1 MTYHVDSEVGVL
13 KETIVHRPGLELER
27 LTPRNFDKLLFDDVM
42 WEDVARDEHDAFV
55 KVLTDRGIRVRYY
68 ADLLG
73 EALDIPEAREWLFDR
88 VARPQDT
95 SFRLQ
100 QAFRERFFDD
110 EMTGRRLAEFMI
122 GGILKGEMDLPRNS
136 SLWWDELGAT
146 DFVLTPLPNH
156 LFQRDNT
163 AFVYGG
169 LSVHPM
175 AKEAR
180 QRETLNSRVIWNY
193 HPDFAGNL
201 KFWFGNDDIHHQP
214 ATMEGGDILVVGNG
228 TVMIGMSERTTPQ
241 GIGMLVNAYFS
252 DPEQPIK
259 QVIVVELPKT
269 RAFMHLDTAMTM
281 IDKDKFSV
289 FSYLPEDLRSY
300 SLTPRGI
307 DGTYQ
312 LVENK
317 ELWPVLAEA
326 IGVDH
331 VTPLYTPED
340 ELAAER
346 EQWNDGNNFL
356 TIAPGVVVGY
366 ERNTNTNEFLAD
378 QGIEVIP
385 IAGNELGRGR
395 GGPRCMTCPT
405 IRGSADDE

>member
-1 MTYHVDSEVGVL
+1 MTFHVDSEVGVL
-13 KETIVHRPGLELER
+13 KQVVVHRPGLELER
-27 LTPRNFDKLLFDDVM
+27 LTPSNFEKLLFDDVM
-42 WEDVARDEHDAFV
+42 WEDVAREEHDAFV
-55 KVLTDRGIRVRYY
+55 AKMTERGIKVHHF

-73 EALDIPEAREWLFDR
+73 EALDIPEAREWMFER

-95 SFRLQ
+95 SFKLQ
-100 QAFRERFFDD
+100 EPFRERFFSDD
-110 EMTGRRLAEFMI
+110 MKGRDLAEYMI
-122 GGILKGEMDLPRNS
+122 GGILKSELDLPQHS
-136 SLWWDELGAT
+136 SLWWDELGQT
-146 DFVLTPLPNH
+146 DFVLSPLPNH

-163 AFVYGG
+163 AYVYGG

-180 QRETLNSRVIWNY
+180 QRETINSRCIWNF
-193 HPDFAGNL
+193 HPEFAGKI
-201 KFWFGNDDIHHQP
+201 KFGFGNDDEHHQP

-228 TVMIGMSERTTPQ
+228 TVMIGLGERTTAQ
-241 GIGMLVNAYFS
+241 GIGMLVNSYFS
-252 DPEQPIK
+252 DPESGID

-281 IDKDKFSV
+281 VDKDKFSV
-289 FSYLPEDLRSY
+289 FPYLPEDLTSY
-300 SLTPRGI
+300 SLTPRGSGG
-307 DGTYQ
+307 DYQ

-326 IGVDH
+326 IGVNR

-356 TIAPGVVVGY
+356 TIAPGVIIGY
-366 ERNTNTNEFLAD
+366 ERNTNTNEFLTE
-378 QGIEVIP
+378 QGIEVIA
-385 IAGNELGRGR
+385 IEGNELGRGR
-395 GGPRCMTCPT
+395 GGPRCMTCP
-405 IRGSADDE
+405 IERGPADA

>member
-1 MTYHVDSEVGVL
+1 MTFHVDSEVGVL
-13 KETIVHRPGLELER
+13 KQVVVHRPGLELER
-27 LTPRNFDKLLFDDVM
+27 LTPSNFEKLLFDDVM
-42 WEDVARDEHDAFV
+42 WEDVAREEHDAFV
-55 KVLTDRGIRVRYY
+55 AKMTERGIKVHHF

-73 EALDIPEAREWLFDR
+73 EALDIPEAREWMFER

-95 SFRLQ
+95 SFKLQ
-100 QAFRERFFDD
+100 EPFRERFFSDD
-110 EMTGRRLAEFMI
+110 MKGRDLAEYMI
-122 GGILKGEMDLPRNS
+122 GGILKSELDLPQHS
-136 SLWWDELGAT
+136 SLWWDELGQT
-146 DFVLTPLPNH
+146 DFVLSPLPNH

-163 AFVYGG
+163 AYVYGG

-180 QRETLNSRVIWNY
+180 QRETINSRCIWNF
-193 HPDFAGNL
+193 HPEFAGKI
-201 KFWFGNDDIHHQP
+201 KFWFGNDDEHHQP

-228 TVMIGMSERTTPQ
+228 TVMIGLGERTTAQ
-241 GIGMLVNAYFS
+241 GIGMLVNSYFS
-252 DPEQPIK
+252 DPESGID

-281 IDKDKFSV
+281 VDKDKFSV
-289 FSYLPEDLRSY
+289 FPYLPEDLTSY
-300 SLTPRGI
+300 SLTPRGSGG
-307 DGTYQ
+307 DYQ

-326 IGVDH
+326 IGVNR

-356 TIAPGVVVGY
+356 TIAPGVIIGY
-366 ERNTNTNEFLAD
+366 ERNTNTNEFLTE
-378 QGIEVIP
+378 QGIEVIA
-385 IAGNELGRGR
+385 IEGNELGRGR
-395 GGPRCMTCPT
+395 GGPRCMTCP
-405 IRGSADDE
+405 IERGPADA

>member
-1 MTYHVDSEVGVL
+1 MAYHVDSEVGVL
-13 KETIVHRPGLELER
+13 KEVIVHKPGLELER
-27 LTPRNFDKLLFDDVM
+27 LTPSNFEQLLFDDVM
-42 WEDVARDEHDAFV
+42 WEDVAREEHDAFV
-55 KVLTDRGIRVRYY
+55 QKMVDRGIKV
-68 ADLLG
+68 
-73 EALDIPEAREWLFDR
+73 PEAREWLFER

-95 SFRLQ
+95 SFKLQ
-100 QAFRERFFDD
+100 EPFRERFFSSD
-110 EMTGRRLAEFMI
+110 MSGRRLAEFMI
-122 GGILKGEMDLPRNS
+122 GGILKSDMDLPKNS
-136 SLWWDELGAT
+136 SLWWDELGNT

-163 AFVYGG
+163 AFVYDG

-180 QRETLNSRVIWNY
+180 QRETLNSRVIWNF
-193 HPDFAGNL
+193 HPQFAGEL
-201 KFWFGNDDIHHQP
+201 KFWFGNDDLHHQP

-228 TVMIGMSERTTPQ
+228 TVMIGMGERTTPQ
-241 GIGMLVNAYFS
+241 GIGMLVNSYFS
-252 DPEQPIK
+252 DPEQKIK

-289 FSYLPEDLRSY
+289 FPYLPEDLTSY
-300 SLTPRGI
+300 SLTPRGTGG
-307 DGTYQ
+307 DYQ

-326 IGVDH
+326 IGVNR
-331 VTPLYTPED
+331 VIPLKTPED

-356 TIAPGVVVGY
+356 TIAPGVIIGY
-366 ERNTNTNEFLAD
+366 ERNENTNAFLRD
-378 QGIEVIP
+378 QGIELITIV
-385 IAGNELGRGR
+385 GNELGRGR
-395 GGPRCMTCPT
+395 GGPRCMTCP
-405 IRGSADDE
+405 IVRGSADE

>member
-1 MTYHVDSEVGVL
+1 MTFHVDSEVGVL
-13 KETIVHRPGLELER
+13 KQVVVHRPGLELER
-27 LTPRNFDKLLFDDVM
+27 LTPSNFEKLLFDDVM
-42 WEDVARDEHDAFV
+42 WEDVAREEHDAFV
-55 KVLTDRGIRVRYY
+55 AKMTERGIKVHHF

-73 EALDIPEAREWLFDR
+73 EALDIPEAREWMFER

-95 SFRLQ
+95 SFKLQ
-100 QAFRERFFDD
+100 EPFRERFFSDD
-110 EMTGRRLAEFMI
+110 MKGRDLAEYMI
-122 GGILKGEMDLPRNS
+122 GGILKSELDLPQHS
-136 SLWWDELGAT
+136 SLWWDELGQT
-146 DFVLTPLPNH
+146 DFVLSPLPNH

-163 AFVYGG
+163 AYVYGG

-180 QRETLNSRVIWNY
+180 QRETINSRCIWNF
-193 HPDFAGNL
+193 HPEFAGKI
-201 KFWFGNDDIHHQP
+201 KFWFGNDDEHHQP

-228 TVMIGMSERTTPQ
+228 TVMIGLGERTTAQ
-241 GIGMLVNAYFS
+241 GIGMLVNSYFS
-252 DPEQPIK
+252 DPESGID

-281 IDKDKFSV
+281 VDKDKFSV
-289 FSYLPEDLRSY
+289 FPYLPEDLTSY
-300 SLTPRGI
+300 SLTPRGGGG
-307 DGTYQ
+307 DYQ

-326 IGVDH
+326 IGVNR

-356 TIAPGVVVGY
+356 TIAPGVIIGY
-366 ERNTNTNEFLAD
+366 ERNTNTNEFLTE
-378 QGIEVIP
+378 QGIEVIA
-385 IAGNELGRGR
+385 IEGNELGRGR
-395 GGPRCMTCPT
+395 GGPRCMTCP
-405 IRGSADDE
+405 IERGPADA

>member
-13 KETIVHRPGLELER
+13 KDVIVHRPGLELER
-27 LTPRNFDKLLFDDVM
+27 LTPSNFEKLLFDDVM
-42 WEDVARDEHDAFV
+42 WEDVAREEHDAFV
-55 KVLTDRGIRVRYY
+55 AKMVERGINVRYY

-73 EALDIPEAREWLFDR
+73 EALDIPEAREWLFER

-95 SFRLQ
+95 SFKLQ
-100 QAFRERFFDD
+100 EPFRERFFAP
-110 EMTGRRLAEFMI
+110 EMTGRQLAEFMI
-122 GGILKGEMDLPRNS
+122 GGILKGEMDLPKNS
-136 SLWWDELGAT
+136 SLWWDELGNT
-146 DFVLTPLPNH
+146 DFVLAPLPNH

-175 AKEAR
+175 ANEAR
-180 QRETLNSRVIWNY
+180 QRETLNSRVIWNF
-193 HPDFAGNL
+193 HPEFKDDL
-201 KFWFGNDDIHHQP
+201 KFWFGNDDDHHQP

-228 TVMIGMSERTTPQ
+228 TVMIGLSERTTPQ

-252 DPEQPIK
+252 DPEQQIK

-289 FSYLPEDLRSY
+289 FPYLPEDLTSY
-300 SLTPRGI
+300 SLTPRGTGG
-307 DGTYQ
+307 DYQ

-326 IGVDH
+326 IGVNR
-331 VTPLYTPED
+331 VIPLKTPED

-356 TIAPGVVVGY
+356 TIAPGVIIGY
-366 ERNTNTNEFLAD
+366 ERNENTNEFLQE
-378 QGIEVIP
+378 QGIELIP
-385 IAGNELGRGR
+385 IVGNELGRGR
-395 GGPRCMTCPT
+395 GGPRCMTCP
-405 IRGSADDE
+405 IVRGGADE

>member
-13 KETIVHRPGLELER
+13 KDVIVHRPGLELER
-27 LTPRNFDKLLFDDVM
+27 LTPSNFDKLLFDDVM
-42 WEDVARDEHDAFV
+42 WEDVAREEHDAFV
-55 KVLTDRGIRVRYY
+55 AKMVERGINVRYY
-68 ADLLG
+68 GDLLG

-95 SFRLQ
+95 SFKLQ
-100 QAFRERFFDD
+100 EPFRERFFAP
-110 EMTGRRLAEFMI
+110 EMTGRQLAEFMI
-122 GGILKGEMDLPRNS
+122 GGILKSEMDLPKNS
-136 SLWWDELGAT
+136 SLWWDELGQT
-146 DFVLTPLPNH
+146 DFVLAPLPNH

-180 QRETLNSRVIWNY
+180 QRETLNSRVIWNF
-193 HPDFAGNL
+193 HPDFKDDL
-201 KFWFGNDDIHHQP
+201 KFWFGNDDLHHQP

-228 TVMIGMSERTTPQ
+228 TVMIGLGERTTPQ
-241 GIGMLVNAYFS
+241 GIGMLVNSYFS
-252 DPEQPIK
+252 DPEQQIK

-289 FSYLPEDLRSY
+289 FPYLPEDLTSY
-300 SLTPRGI
+300 SLTPRGTGG
-307 DGTYQ
+307 DYQ

-326 IGVDH
+326 IGVNR
-331 VTPLYTPED
+331 VIPLKTPED

-356 TIAPGVVVGY
+356 TIAPGVIIGY
-366 ERNTNTNEFLAD
+366 ERNENTNEFLQE
-378 QGIEVIP
+378 QGIELISIV
-385 IAGNELGRGR
+385 GNELGRGR
-395 GGPRCMTCPT
+395 GGPRCMTCP
-405 IRGSADDE
+405 IVRGGADE